1 MVSLKQEVNVA
12 DYFGAVIVFCLFF
25 VIIFVI
31 SVTCV
36 LWFCIDKNDEATVID
51 KVRFILLFFMTSK
64 MRQSKLTIHC
74 WKLI

>member
-12 DYFGAVIVFCLFF
+12 DYFGAVTVFCLFF

-51 KVRFILLFFMTSK
+51 KWRGIRKESQAYPKSKPLLAQGSNY
-64 MRQSKLTIHC
+64 
-74 WKLI
+74 